1 MEALASNLAE
11 ALALKEREKAGME
24 QNEFEVCH
32 ADDDPIRVLVDL
44 NRSRLN
50 WNGWDTMMLKSS
62 TMA

>member
-32 ADDDPIRVLVDL
+32 IGEDPIRILAHL
-44 NRSRLN
+44 N
-50 WNGWDTMMLKSS
+50 
-62 TMA
+62 

>member
-24 QNEFEVCH
+24 SNEFEVRH
-32 ADDDPIRVLVDL
+32 VGDDPIRSRVDL
-44 NRSRLN
+44 NCSRLN

-62 TMA
+62 TTV